1 MKFKRNTQMLKKIYV
16 LLFNN
21 HKGSISNKGYP
32 SHSFSKE
39 GTQTKTTNVNKGL
52 SELLASSKELKTA
65 INQGNETKV
74 KTIGPKL
81 EEEWSSFEDQIK
93 PKYPKDY
100 EEVEKYLDPTIAGT
114 KVKPIDKTTLL
125 PLVNHL
131 IEAVQNLS
139 FKINAS

>member
-1 MKFKRNTQMLKKIYV
+1 MIKRPLSLMAIFLILVLMLTACGQM
-16 LLFNN
+16 
-21 HKGSISNKGYP
+21 G
-32 SHSFSKE
+32 SKE

-100 EEVEKYLDPTIAGT
+100 EKVESYLDPTIAGT

-125 PLVNHL
+125 PLANHL

-139 FKINAS
+139 SKIKAS